1 MALLQK
7 MTTKLN
13 FKSFYKDYIPWFN
26 SEYRKSVLST
36 TPVSLYDP
44 IHYILEHPGKQIRP
58 AFLAATAYTLG
69 NISFER
75 SFPAASCMEM
85 VHNFTLVHDD
95 IMDGDMLRHGMET
108 VHAKW
113 NENLAILSGDG
124 LFARALTQLDPYVE
138 DTELYARIMP
148 MILQAVTVVCE
159 GQALD
164 MEFETRGD
172 VTLSEYLTMVEKK
185 TASLLAVSARIGAV
199 LVGEDMDNEML
210 VEKIILE
217 LGVVFQIQDDLFELT
232 SDSVSMGKTLG
243 SDLIKQ
249 KKTYPYLYAKQ
260 EMDQVEWNK
269 FLESISVEHIEQ
281 HGVGVARKI
290 LENNFIFDRI
300 REHIT
305 LRHVTIQ
312 ELIKELPEGS
322 QEMFYSMVEFIMDR
336 KK

>member
-1 MALLQK
+1 
-7 MTTKLN
+7 MTIKLTFN
-13 FKSFYKDYIPWFN
+13 SFYKDYIPWFN
-26 SEYRKSVLST
+26 LEYGKSIKNAS
-36 TPVSLYDP
+36 PVSLYNP
-44 IHYILEHPGKQIRP
+44 IHYVLDHPGKQVRP
-58 AFLAATAYTLG
+58 AFLAAAAASLG
-69 NISFER
+69 DISFER

-124 LFARALTQLDPYVE
+124 LFARALMQINPYIE
-138 DTELYARIMP
+138 DMKLYAKIMP
-148 MILQAVTVVCE
+148 MILQAVIIVCE

-164 MEFETRGD
+164 MEFESREN
-172 VTLSEYLTMVEKK
+172 VKLSEYLLMVEKK
-185 TASLLAVSARIGAV
+185 TAHLLAASARIGAV
-199 LVGEDMDNEML
+199 IAGVEKDVELL
-210 VEKIILE
+210 VEKIILK
-217 LGVVFQIQDDLFELT
+217 LGIVFQIQDDLLELT
-232 SDSVSMGKTLG
+232 SDSTSMGKTLG

-249 KKTYPYLYAKQ
+249 KKTYPYLFAKQ
-260 EMDQVEWNK
+260 ELSQLEWNK
-269 FLESISVEHIEQ
+269 FLESISAKYIEEHGI
-281 HGVGVARKI
+281 HTVRKI
-290 LENNFIFDRI
+290 LQDNFIFDRI